1 MDAFVAIALVWVAEA
16 LNTAIAYGVPALR
29 DSAIVQTALLGEE
42 NVSNVDL
49 HSLVTNR
56 FRAAE
61 LFGKVANIAGD
72 LDGAWLESTAGQPP
86 VERLCATM
94 RYLMSGQFVALRELM
109 TLDREEVQPVFQGDP
124 ALLAGHT
131 RALGLLAEIVRQGQ
145 AQGSIAADLAP
156 QAVIAAMWALSNL
169 APRQAPAFAQL
180 DGMMSAD
187 AYAEQMLRL
196 FARGLRPP
204 DCAG

>member
-1 MDAFVAIALVWVAEA
+1 MARGRYQQKQWDARQEAILEA
-16 LNTAIAYGVPALR
+16 LEQLCGERGTASVTMDDLAGTVGISKATLYQHFASKDAML
-29 DSAIVQTALLGEE
+29 AHLLTG
-42 NVSNVDL
+42 
-49 HSLVTNR
+49 HYAQ
-56 FRAAE
+56 FA
-61 LFGKVANIAGD
+61 
-72 LDGAWLESTAGQPP
+72 AWLESTAGQPP

-204 DCAG
+204 DRAG